1 MLTTHQKQLLSELET
16 EFTKM
21 NQSKTTKTA
30 LVQELLDEIN
40 VERKGLKELSEYNE
54 KVLYA
59 FYAKLQRDAEDL
71 KEFYAQDG
79 IILDVKF
86 DFFKGGKHCKDFQ
99 ELLEFDNPKNSGDV
113 GINVTVMDYHLGLQR
128 EFFGKNEQYV
138 TYYGLVYRAQ
148 NCGGKTFYKAHIS
161 EDYRN
166 LLEKTIDCSRF
177 RSFLKRM
184 LESA

>member
-40 VERKGLKELSEYNE
+40 VERRGLRELSEYNE

-99 ELLEFDNPKNSGDV
+99 ELLEFDNPKKSGEV
-113 GINVTVMDYHLGLQR
+113 SVNVTVMDYHLGLQR
-128 EFFGKNEQYV
+128 GFGKNEQYV

-148 NCGGKTFYKAHIS
+148 YCGGKTFYKAHT
-161 EDYRN
+161 EDYKN
-166 LLEKTIDCSRF
+166 LLEKTTDCSRF
-177 RSFLKRM
+177 RRFLKRM